1 MQRIFAA
8 NDEADSKTNGHCLVV
23 RRVYALRM
31 PTTATHS
38 KMRLSAMVEH
48 GSARFIHY
56 NPSLI

>member
-8 NDEADSKTNGHCLVV
+8 NDEADSKTNGPSVFV
-23 RRVYALRM
+23 RRVCAQRM

-48 GSARFIHY
+48 
-56 NPSLI
+56 